1 MLGGANFLT
10 DLQAFGA
17 EGKDLMNEET
27 VEFLFPYV
35 DLGTEEGGEYF
46 TPKVAKSASS
56 AAEGLCI
63 FAAAMKDYFY
73 ASRIVK
79 PKLEALA
86 LAEAS
91 LNEAAEKLKQAEA
104 KLAEVNAKL
113 GELQAM
119 FERQMGEKK
128 ILEDNANM
136 CFFSVLTCF
145 GVFTLFM

>member
-1 MLGGANFLT
+1 
-10 DLQAFGA
+10 
-17 EGKDLMNEET
+17 MNDQRRCRDNVRAT
-27 VEFLFPYV
+27 QVEFLFPYV

-113 GELQAM
+113 GELQALTQ
-119 FERQMGEKK
+119 REK
-128 ILEDNANM
+128 
-136 CFFSVLTCF
+136 
-145 GVFTLFM
+145 

>member
-1 MLGGANFLT
+1 M
-10 DLQAFGA
+10 
-17 EGKDLMNEET
+17 
-27 VEFLFPYV
+27 
-35 DLGTEEGGEYF
+35 
-46 TPKVAKSASS
+46 AKSASS

-113 GELQAM
+113 GELQA
-119 FERQMGEKK
+119 
-128 ILEDNANM
+128 
-136 CFFSVLTCF
+136 
-145 GVFTLFM
+145 

>member
-1 MLGGANFLT
+1 
-10 DLQAFGA
+10 
-17 EGKDLMNEET
+17 MNEET

-113 GELQAM
+113 GELQA
-119 FERQMGEKK
+119 RSPASVDSG
-128 ILEDNANM
+128 
-136 CFFSVLTCF
+136 FSD
-145 GVFTLFM
+145 GARPPRPRRDS